1 MVREQQLSDVLNE
14 FARTML
20 TDFPIQA
27 ILDRLV
33 VRIVDVLPVTSAGVT
48 LISAPAEPRYVA
60 ASDEAALRFERLQ
73 TELGEGPCVAAAASG
88 EAVAVPDV
96 GADERFPA
104 FGPRAVEAGLGAVF
118 TFPLRRHGGQLGA
131 LDLYR
136 ATPGPLDADSLAAA
150 QTLADVASA
159 YVQNAQARVDLAA
172 AYDQARER
180 ALHDPLTGLAN
191 RALLALRL
199 EHAGARAM
207 RSGSATGVL
216 FVDLDRFKSVNDTHG
231 HRAGDRLL
239 VAVAERLGA
248 LVRPSDTL
256 ARLAGDEF
264 VILCEDLDH
273 PSRVEALAARV
284 HTALSAPFSLGDT
297 AVAITASV
305 GVAFAG
311 RADDIPERLVQDAD
325 AAMYQAKRQGGG
337 GHEVIDLRERRVAER
352 RASLGSDLHL
362 ALARG
367 ELRLDYQPIVD
378 TAGGRV
384 CGVEALLRWDHPRFG
399 PVPPAVAVPLAE
411 EEDLIG
417 GIGDWALRQACEDRH
432 RWGRDDLG
440 VAVNVSARQLLSQD
454 YAASVEAALCA
465 TSTAARLLTIEVTD
479 DAFTHDGDRALVV
492 IEDLRDLGVAVT
504 LEHFGTRS
512 ASLDHL
518 RRFTVDAVKLDP
530 AFVAGLPHDRA
541 GSAVVSA
548 VVHLAHRLGIDA
560 VAPGVERA
568 DQRRAVVALECDR
581 AQGFLV
587 ARPAT
592 IDGIAALLAAEWGE
606 GAAQPVATST
616 SAGDWG
622 PSPW

>member
-48 LISAPAEPRYVA
+48 LISSPPEPRYVA
-60 ASDEAALRFERLQ
+60 ASDEAALSFEQLQ
-73 TELGEGPCVAAAASG
+73 TELREGPCVAAYASG

-96 GADERFPA
+96 RADERFPA

-118 TFPLRRHGGQLGA
+118 TFPLRRDGDQLGA
-131 LDLYR
+131 LDLYCD
-136 ATPGPLDADSLAAA
+136 TPGPLDADSLAAA

-159 YVQNAQARVDLAA
+159 YILNAQARVDLAA

-180 ALHDPLTGLAN
+180 SLHDPLTGLAN
-191 RALLALRL
+191 RALLAQRL
-199 EHAGARAM
+199 EHAGARAL

-264 VILCEDLDH
+264 VVLCEDLDH
-273 PSRVEALAARV
+273 PSRVEALAARI

-297 AVAITASV
+297 EVAVTASV

-311 RADDIPERLVQDAD
+311 RANDIPERLVHDAD
-325 AAMYQAKRQGGG
+325 AAMYQAKRRGGG
-337 GHEVIDLRERRVAER
+337 GHAVIDLRERRVAER
-352 RASLGSDLHL
+352 RASLGSDLRL
-362 ALARG
+362 ALAQG

-384 CGVEALLRWDHPRFG
+384 CDVEALLRWDHPRFG

-417 GIGDWALRQACEDRH
+417 GIGEWTLRQACEDRR

-440 VAVNVSARQLLSQD
+440 VSVNVSARQLLSHD
-454 YAASVEAALCA
+454 YAASVEAVLRA
-465 TSTAARLLTIEVTD
+465 TSTAAHVLTVEVTE
-479 DAFTHDGDRALVV
+479 DAFTHDGERALVV
-492 IEDLRDLGVAVT
+492 LDDLRELGVAVA
-504 LEHFGTRS
+504 LDHFGTRS

-518 RRFTVDAVKLDP
+518 RRFNVDAVKLDP
-530 AFVAGLPHDRA
+530 VFVAGLPHDRA
-541 GSAVVSA
+541 GAAIVSSVVQ
-548 VVHLAHRLGIDA
+548 LAHRLGIDA

-568 DQRRAVVALECDR
+568 DQRRAVVALGCDR
-581 AQGFLV
+581 TQGFFV

-592 IDGIAALLAAEWGE
+592 TDGIGDQLAKRGAVQTATAPAAG
-606 GAAQPVATST
+606 G
-616 SAGDWG
+616 GR
-622 PSPW
+622 